1 MKNKQFNVYTRQGW
15 WYKMIHD
22 TSTTLL
28 SRQFW
33 VATILDY
40 VERPTQ
46 LLYNTVFLLGDNYV
60 TSLDLEWVVTLLCLL
75 LWWGRWWRTPCSPPC
90 WWGWSWSRCEV
101 ERMLVACLGRRANTA
116 PWESCSCER
125 KESSWIALKMCFL
138 NWVWSINKIILFLLH
153 IFRASNIVW
162 FFHSLSIFQQLW
174 YAQRGRHHRVPYH
187 H

>member
-1 MKNKQFNVYTRQGW
+1 M
-15 WYKMIHD
+15 
-22 TSTTLL
+22 
-28 SRQFW
+28 
-33 VATILDY
+33 
-40 VERPTQ
+40 
-46 LLYNTVFLLGDNYV
+46 GDNYV
-60 TSLDLEWVVTLLCLL
+60 SSLDLEWVVTLACLL

-116 PWESCSCER
+116 PSESCSCKR

-162 FFHSLSIFQQLW
+162 FFHSLSIFFNQRLDLLIQREDKLISMCLQVAKGMEYLAIQNCPSWSQIATRFTACEWQKNQQHCRSCN
-174 YAQRGRHHRVPYH
+174 Q
-187 H
+187 